1 MLDVVLFGVF
11 PYVAVILLV
20 VVSIQRYRSRGFTFS
35 SLSSQFL
42 ESRRL
47 FWGSVPF
54 HIGILGVLTGHL
66 IGLVIPRQV
75 QWWNGMTLRLWVLE
89 VTALVFGTMA
99 LVGLVALVLRRMA
112 DKRLHQ
118 PTSIA
123 DKALHLI
130 LFGLIGTGI
139 WIALFHRWGS
149 SWYAQVAVP
158 YLRSLFVLQPDVA
171 ILAPMPLVFKA
182 HVIFAWSLIAIF
194 SFTRMV
200 HVLVAPIPY
209 LWRPNQLVIWNR
221 PRRRGAVLQE
231 TSGVAPAPKADEA

>member
-1 MLDVVLFGVF
+1 MLDVFLFAAF
-11 PYVAVILLV
+11 PYVAIILLV
-20 VVSIQRYRSRGFTFS
+20 VVSIQRYRSRAFTFS

-54 HIGILGVLTGHL
+54 HLGIIGVLTGHL
-66 IGLVIPRQV
+66 IGFLIPRGV
-75 QWWNGMTLRLWVLE
+75 QWWNGMPLRLWILE
-89 VTALVFGTMA
+89 TTALVFGSMA
-99 LVGLVALVLRRMA
+99 LIGLVALVLRRMA
-112 DKRLHQ
+112 DRRLHQ
-118 PTSIA
+118 PTSYA
-123 DKALHLI
+123 DKTVHVI
-130 LFGLIGTGI
+130 LFGLIGTGL

-158 YLRSLFVLQPDVA
+158 YLRSIFIFQPNVT
-171 ILAPMPLVFKA
+171 ILAPLPLVFKI
-182 HVIFAWSLIAIF
+182 HVALAWSFVAIF

-221 PRRRGAVLQE
+221 ERRRG
-231 TSGVAPAPKADEA
+231 PEAGAR